1 MVTSAGFEF
10 SGYQAAA
17 FYVRLA
23 IGVRSIL
30 TQVLGEVG
38 EFLDGDPVS
47 LPVPAEAPPEIPRV
61 MLTSKD
67 RSLRFDIS
75 VNRADFRWQR
85 TESVLDLR
93 RFLETAQRAFQTLNL
108 AAESQPGRLALVAHR
123 FKPQQDPGKALAE
136 HFCRPELLENTPRHK
151 GPLNR
156 PEAFEMHAFKQFRL
170 NQFTVNSW
178 FRAKTGL
185 VDTKNPRSVVMIEHD
200 LNTPQEQLEQT
211 RFSLDDIHE
220 FHRLSSTELDTIMT
234 LYFPPSPSAK

>member
-1 MVTSAGFEF
+1 MVTDAGFEF

-23 IGVRSIL
+23 LGVRSIL

-38 EFLDGDPVS
+38 EVLDGDPIS

-67 RSLRFDIS
+67 RALRFDIS
-75 VNRADFRWQR
+75 LTRADFRWQR
-85 TESVLDLR
+85 TEGALDLT
-93 RFLETAQRAFQTLNL
+93 RFLGNAQRAFQALNRS
-108 AAESQPGRLALVAHR
+108 AESLPGRLALVAHR
-123 FKPQQDPGKALAE
+123 FKPEPDAGRVLAA

-156 PEAFEMHAFKQFRL
+156 PEAFELHAFKQFRL
-170 NQFTVNSW
+170 NHFAVNSW
-178 FRAKTGL
+178 FRAKTGT
-185 VDTKNPRSVVMIEHD
+185 VDTKNPRSVVMIEQD

-211 RFSLDDIHE
+211 RFSGDDIRE
-220 FHRLSSTELDTIMT
+220 FHRLSTAELDTIMR
-234 LYFPPSPSAK
+234 LYFPPSPLTK